1 MQFMCS
7 KHTLSRFTEQC
18 VEFRNVLP
26 KTWKVFFHKEITFFS
41 LLTIVFVFI
50 LEQFF
55 CACVCVHSRAIFSS
69 FLPAFAVFDEVNC
82 KPQNAHIE

>member
-50 LEQFF
+50 LEQFLVVS
-55 CACVCVHSRAIFSS
+55 CLHLLYLMKSTANH
-69 FLPAFAVFDEVNC
+69 
-82 KPQNAHIE
+82 KMHI

>member
-26 KTWKVFFHKEITFFS
+26 KTWKVFFHKEITLS
-41 LLTIVFVFI
+41 FI
-50 LEQFF
+50 DH
-55 CACVCVHSRAIFSS
+55 CVCVHSRAIFSS